1 MKNKIMKAALQNPAT
16 TAAGVAGISILGAEL
31 DKVQT
36 PKDWVMFG
44 IKTILYL
51 FMIASKDPWKK

>member
-1 MKNKIMKAALQNPAT
+1 MKNKMLKAVAQNPVT
-16 TAAGVAGISILGAEL
+16 TGAGLAGLSILGTEL

-36 PKDWVMFG
+36 PKDWVLFG
-44 IKTILYL
+44 IKAALYF